1 MKTHVETFLAA
12 INFAWDELF
21 DFRWQLIVKNSA
33 PLKHDN
39 NFTFAAF
46 PLLGFAAGLVVSLIS
61 LMVSGIFNINS
72 GALVFAVLSWA
83 LLCFKDSGRGD
94 CWLANFFLGK
104 LQTAENHD
112 LLRSILNLFP
122 MMLKFIILLFIGLAG
137 NMLCFPILLATAFAL
152 QAALAGSDDCPV
164 EFIPADENAKG
175 GGQCY
180 TGGDNEIWSYGDT
193 AFEIFKRLIALRERM
208 KPYITAAMDEAHEKG
223 TPPMRPLFYDFPSDT
238 HAWEIEDEYIFGS
251 SVLVAPISYE
261 GATEREVYLP
271 AGCDWICVKDGKK
284 YAGGTTLNVT
294 AQLDEIPLYVRADSN
309 IDYKEFRY

>member
-83 LLCFKDSGRGD
+83 VLCFKDSGRGD

-152 QAALAGSDDCPV
+152 QAALAGSEDCPV
-164 EFIPADENAKG
+164 EFIPAGENAMKFFRVTLIVLG
-175 GGQCY
+175 I
-180 TGGDNEIWSYGDT
+180 TGLIFCRLGCVAAIAA
-193 AFEIFKRLIALRERM
+193 AFGLFFIFNKKMIREGFSASAISSAGYISEWTLLIVCL
-208 KPYITAAMDEAHEKG
+208 
-223 TPPMRPLFYDFPSDT
+223 LF
-238 HAWEIEDEYIFGS
+238 A
-251 SVLVAPISYE
+251 
-261 GATEREVYLP
+261 
-271 AGCDWICVKDGKK
+271 
-284 YAGGTTLNVT
+284 
-294 AQLDEIPLYVRADSN
+294 
-309 IDYKEFRY
+309 